1 MNRYLMNPER
11 VRRYLNLWVVRAL
24 FRWVTRRTHDGS
36 VRLEKLL
43 VWYGKPKK
51 GLSFFEFLTFLPV
64 YFAIDIL
71 RVLLRWEKE
80 YLVKEVFGSRNIR
93 RATINLA
100 RSVAEYGA
108 TRPQNFASPLLVVW
122 NFTNL
127 CNLRCRHCYQNA
139 GRKTKQLSL
148 KERLR
153 VIDELEANFV
163 PTLAFSGGEP
173 LCDPEFFAVARY
185 AALKEIYLSVATNGT
200 LLTKDVC
207 EKLKDHGVQYVEVS
221 LESSYPEYHDRFR
234 GIPGLWQKT
243 VQGIE
248 NAVKTGLLV
257 GVAPTV
263 TRGNLKNLSALY
275 RFVRDLGAHRF
286 YVFNFIPTGRGQ
298 EILAEDLSP
307 EEREEML
314 DILYDCLMERR
325 IHVFSTSPQFG
336 RKCVEKNAEGIV
348 ITGHYSVSEGKLA
361 RVAAE
366 YVGGC
371 GAGRAY
377 CALQPDG
384 VVTPCVFMPIPVGC
398 LSERPFKEIWDTSHV
413 LQELRHR
420 ELYRGHCGVCEFRA
434 VCGGCRARAYAYSGD
449 YLGPDP
455 GCKFNKNFY
464 ERVKETCGAE
474 TEDSR
479 QDVVHL
485 RR

>member
-11 VRRYLNLWVVRAL
+11 VRRYLNLWIVRAV
-24 FRWVTRRTHDGS
+24 FRWVTRRTRDGS

-43 VWYGKPKK
+43 MHYGKPKK
-51 GLSFFEFLTFLPV
+51 GLSFLEFLSFLPV
-64 YFAIDIL
+64 YLVIDIL

-80 YLVKEVFGSRNIR
+80 YLVREIFGSRNIR

-108 TRPQNFASPLLVVW
+108 TRPQKFASPLLVVW

-139 GRKTKQLSL
+139 GKRTAQLSL
-148 KERLR
+148 EERLR
-153 VIDELEANFV
+153 VVDELEENFV

-173 LCDPEFFAVARY
+173 LCDPEFFTVARY
-185 AALKEIYLSVATNGT
+185 AASKEIYLSVATNGT
-200 LLTKDVC
+200 LLSEDMCK
-207 EKLKDHGVQYVEVS
+207 KLKDHGIQYVEVS
-221 LESSYPEYHDRFR
+221 LESSSPEYHDRFR
-234 GIPGLWQKT
+234 GIPGLWEKT
-243 VQGIE
+243 VKGIE
-248 NAVKTGLLV
+248 NAVKAGLLV

-263 TRGNLKNLSALY
+263 TRGNLADLPALY
-275 RFVRDLGAHRF
+275 RLTKELGAHRF
-286 YVFNFIPTGRGQ
+286 YVFNFIPTGRGR
-298 EILAEDLSP
+298 EIWSDDLSP

-314 DILYDCLMERR
+314 EVLYGCLMEKE
-325 IHVFSTSPQFG
+325 IQVFSTSPQFG
-336 RKCVEKNAEGIV
+336 RKCVEKNPEGIV

-361 RVAAE
+361 RVGAE

-384 VVTPCVFMPIPVGC
+384 TVTPCVFMPIPVGR
-398 LSERPFKEIWDTSHV
+398 LFEKRLKEIWDTSRV
-413 LQELRHR
+413 LRELRLR

-434 VCGGCRARAYAYSGD
+434 VCGGCRARAYAYFGD

-455 GCKFNKNFY
+455 GCKFNAEWY
-464 ERVKETCGAE
+464 SSLKETPFAQV
-474 TEDSR
+474 TA
-479 QDVVHL
+479 
-485 RR
+485 